1 MGREPKVAGP
11 AVTPDTDRAF
21 RAVSP
26 AVMADMDRE
35 RKAAS
40 PEPMERE
47 CVLVSRE
54 VMAGECSLGVMV
66 RR

>member
-1 MGREPKVAGP
+1 MIIRTGARAQTGREQMGREPKVAGP

-21 RAVSP
+21 RAVS
-26 AVMADMDRE
+26 R
-35 RKAAS
+35 
-40 PEPMERE
+40 EPMERE

-54 VMAGECSLGVMV
+54 VMARECSLGVMV